1 LGKGGRFGKY
11 GELKRKDRLRIV
23 RQTRDVPLKDV
34 PSVTPTR
41 RRKRDRRSSSITLH
55 RGGIE
60 DRSFIGNLSH
70 RVFSGF
76 GDYRGIVIFWLA
88 QPAVTTVIARE
99 HSIPLGFAMLRLR
112 KGIMFNRNVGEVLAI
127 AVTPEHQRR
136 GIGLRLLTRIESLA
150 REQGAKEL
158 RLTTAEINKVAS
170 DFFMKSGFTIQ
181 RTKDR
186 YYPAGQR
193 ALEMSKRL

>member
-1 LGKGGRFGKY
+1 MGRAGRFGKY
-11 GELKRKDRLRIV
+11 GELKRRDRLRIA
-23 RQTRDVPLKDV
+23 RKTRKVPLKGV
-34 PSVTPTR
+34 PSMTPTI
-41 RRKRDRRSSSITLH
+41 RRKRGKKSSPITLH
-55 RGGIE
+55 RAGVK
-60 DRSFIGNLSH
+60 DRGFIGNLSH

-99 HSIPLGFAMLRLR
+99 HSTSLGFAMLRLR
-112 KGIMFNRNVGEVLAI
+112 RGSTFSRNVGEVLAI

-136 GIGLRLLTRIESLA
+136 GIGLALLTHLESLA

-158 RLTTAEINKVAS
+158 WLTTAEINKAAS
-170 DFFMKSGFTIQ
+170 DFFRKSGFTIQ
-181 RTKDR
+181 RTRDR